1 MNRKDF
7 IYQTAIGLAALGVGV
22 SCSKQKSSKISKIG
36 PQTAAAEIG
45 DIRSLL
51 LHLGS
56 NMWCD
61 YPTEQMGAPAP
72 ESAQTLDVKPEF
84 QLVWTDERWREVTD
98 RAAKAGINMIVIDL
112 GEGLFYPSH
121 PELAIEG
128 TWSVEKMRAEIKHLN
143 EQGIEVVPKLN
154 FSTTHNGWMGD
165 YSHMVSSKPYYRMCE
180 DVIRD
185 VVEIFGNPRFF
196 HIGFDEERASFQESE
211 KFQYICVR
219 KGEYWWQDFLHI
231 VKTVEQYGARA
242 WMWSDYA
249 WRSEDFYERC
259 PKSVIQQN
267 WFYDESYGGFD
278 INTNTTSDAKILDAF
293 YKLDKAGFDQVPCG
307 TNWIGRKRRE
317 LGVGADDVIG
327 KLVKFGRENI
337 SKEHLMGFMMTTWEI
352 YAWQG
357 IDKNEYHQKILE
369 GIDLMA
375 EAMKQ

>member
-307 TNWIGRKRRE
+307 TN
-317 LGVGADDVIG
+317 
-327 KLVKFGRENI
+327 
-337 SKEHLMGFMMTTWEI
+337 
-352 YAWQG
+352 
-357 IDKNEYHQKILE
+357 
-369 GIDLMA
+369 
-375 EAMKQ
+375 

>member
-1 MNRKDF
+1 MNRKEF
-7 IYQTAIGLAALGVGV
+7 IFQTAVGLAALGVGV
-22 SCSKQKSSKISKIG
+22 SCAKQNTPKIPKFG
-36 PQTAAAEIG
+36 PQTVAPGFG
-45 DIRSLL
+45 DIRAIL
-51 LHLGS
+51 LHLGR

-72 ESAQTLDVKPEF
+72 ESTQSLTRKPDF
-84 QLVWTDERWREVTD
+84 DLVWTDARWREVAD
-98 RAAKAGINMIVIDL
+98 YAAKAGINMFVIDL

-128 TWSVEKMRAEIKHLN
+128 SWSVEKMRDEIKYLN
-143 EQGIEVVPKLN
+143 SLGIEVIPKLN

-185 VVEIFGNPRFF
+185 VVEIFGHPRFF
-196 HIGFDEERASFQESE
+196 HIGLDEERAAFQDEGNY
-211 KFQYICVR
+211 QYVCAR

-231 VKTVEQYGARA
+231 VREVEKHGARA
-242 WMWSDYA
+242 WMWSDFG
-249 WRSEDFYERC
+249 WSNEEFYERC

-278 INTNTTSDAKILDAF
+278 VETNTTSDARIVKAYL
-293 YKLDKAGFDQVPCG
+293 KLEEAGFDQVPCG
-307 TNWIGRKRRE
+307 SNWAGWKRRQ
-317 LGVGADDVIG
+317 LGIGADDVIG

-337 SKEHLMGFMMTTWEI
+337 SKEHLMGFMMATWE
-352 YAWQG
+352 
-357 IDKNEYHQKILE
+357 KNVNDDECFKKVLK

-375 EAMKQ
+375 EATK

>member
-1 MNRKDF
+1 
-7 IYQTAIGLAALGVGV
+7 
-22 SCSKQKSSKISKIG
+22 
-36 PQTAAAEIG
+36 
-45 DIRSLL
+45 
-51 LHLGS
+51 
-56 NMWCD
+56 
-61 YPTEQMGAPAP
+61 MGAPAP

-307 TNWIGRKRRE
+307 TNWIGWKRRE

-327 KLVKFGRENI
+327 KLIKFGRENI